1 MGKEQTMKKYASR
14 IVRSGLPVRRKNA
27 TPKPPEEGSVYESL
41 DSWEDDRG
49 KELSKKYG
57 GRPPVKKHKRRDY
70 PVTVALNEE
79 EINLLNSYVKK
90 LGCSR
95 AAFVRT
101 AIFLSMGKELEE
113 PEKEKGRRKRK
124 P

>member
-1 MGKEQTMKKYASR
+1 MKKYASS
-14 IVRSGLPVRRKNA
+14 IVRAGLPIKRKGKKLA
-27 TPKPPEEGSVYESL
+27 PPVDEKSVYAPL
-41 DSWEDDRG
+41 DSWEVR
-49 KELSKKYG
+49 KELSKVHG
-57 GRPPVKKHKRRDY
+57 GRPRVKKSKRREY

-79 EINLLNSYVKK
+79 EINTLNGYVKR

-101 AIFLSMGKELEE
+101 AIFMAMGKGIEE
-113 PEKEKGRRKRK
+113 VEEEKGRRKRK